1 MMLVSHFKERI
12 TILEK
17 KTNTVLDIINNIVQE
32 INSLRMNSVQMIPT
46 SNIPISNIPISNI
59 FSKLSEIDVSENE
72 ESYDS
77 DYENENENDEESSD
91 IKANVETI
99 KRINIDLNTKEE
111 DVIDEIQVEHVIDEG
126 EEEGEGEGEE
136 DSVDG
141 QEEEEEEEEE
151 DSNYDIQI
159 SSIKLL
165 DSYRKMDINALRT
178 LVITKGLASDTKKL
192 KKMDLIRLLDPNA

>member
-1 MMLVSHFKERI
+1 MEFFSFVETFFFISLAITFVLIMMLVSHFKERI

-32 INSLRMNSVQMIPT
+32 INSLRMNSVQMIPP

-136 DSVDG
+136 AAEWVCPSC
-141 QEEEEEEEEE
+141 
-151 DSNYDIQI
+151 
-159 SSIKLL
+159 SSQ
-165 DSYRKMDINALRT
+165 
-178 LVITKGLASDTKKL
+178 
-192 KKMDLIRLLDPNA
+192 